1 MFRNYLLIALR
12 NLTKRKGHSLLNIF
26 GLSLG
31 ITAAFVIF
39 LYVRFELSYD
49 RFHQNADD
57 IFLVYKERI
66 TPTGVQTSYDTWAP
80 FLDRL
85 KAYFPEIRS
94 GSRYFEDPAW
104 VTIGNRRFR
113 EQAAYADSS
122 FLDVFT
128 FPPAAGRG
136 NLDRNSVFISE
147 ALAGK
152 YFGEQ
157 FPEGKTIRIGS
168 DLELTVAGVL
178 KPIPGNSSMHF
189 DLLLRMEN
197 LPGYEN
203 LREAWNQSFLST
215 YIRLKDRS
223 EADALAAKF
232 PDFID
237 QHFSENEADRLNLKL
252 LALPEMY
259 NELNHN
265 SRYAYLLL
273 WVAVGILLIA
283 SINFMN
289 LATARSMERAREVG
303 MRKVLGARRNHLA
316 TQFLGE
322 SLVLTFLALVIGFFG
337 AEVLLPYVNTWFDI
351 RLGYGAGNYGF
362 HLALVSAMGVVLAL
376 FSGSY
381 PAFFLSGFKPLEA
394 LSGRFAHHLSG
405 RNLRAGL
412 VVLQFGISILLII
425 GSLTVW
431 RQLRFMINADMT
443 FQPGN
448 TVVLPVALNDFES
461 QEEANIRL
469 ETFREEISRLPG
481 VNGITSSTHI
491 PSNWDDWFTFA
502 RPADW
507 EGDPLR
513 LRQCFTDADY
523 FRTFGIQLKEGRAF
537 EHQSNRDSLES
548 VIINE
553 SAMKAF
559 GWTSIKDKVLVKGSR
574 RFNVIGLAADYN
586 FQSLQN
592 EVEPVLHFYRS
603 PGNSIHS
610 FISLDIREKDA
621 DAVLSG
627 ITRQWEILDP
637 GRPFE
642 YFFLDESVHRLYQSE
657 SRLLA
662 MITSFSFLA
671 ILIACLGLFGLAAFS
686 AARRTKEIGVRKVL
700 GASVS
705 GIVGLLSKDFL
716 KLVLIALLAAAPLA
730 WIVMDNWLGNFA
742 YRINNGWT
750 TFLVT
755 AAGAGLLAMVIAF
768 LTIGLQAVK
777 AALANPV
784 ESLRNE

>member
-1 MFRNYLLIALR
+1 MFRNYLLIAFR
-12 NLTKRKGHSLLNIF
+12 NLVKRKGYALLNIF
-26 GLSLG
+26 GLSIG
-31 ITAAFVIF
+31 ISAALVIF

-49 RFHQNADD
+49 RFHEHADD
-57 IFLVYKERI
+57 IFLVYKERV
-66 TPTGVQTSYDTWAP
+66 TPTGVQASYDTWAP
-80 FLDRL
+80 FLNRL
-85 KAYFPEIRS
+85 EAYFPEIS
-94 GSRYFEDPAW
+94 AGSRYFESPAW
-104 VTIGNRRFR
+104 VTIDDRRFR
-113 EQAAYADSS
+113 EQVAYADSS
-122 FLDVFT
+122 FLDLFT
-128 FPPAAGRG
+128 FPMAAGHG

-147 ALAGK
+147 ALAEK
-152 YFGEQ
+152 YFGRQ
-157 FPEGKTIRIGS
+157 FPGGETIRIGA
-168 DLELTVAGVL
+168 DQELTVAGVF
-178 KPIPGNSSMHF
+178 KPIPGNSSMNF

-203 LREAWNQSFLST
+203 LRDTWNQSFLST

-223 EADALAAKF
+223 EADGMSAKF

-237 QHFSENEADRLNLKL
+237 RNFSENAADRLNLKL
-252 LALPEMY
+252 LALPGMY
-259 NELNHN
+259 NELNQN

-273 WVAVGILLIA
+273 WVAVCILLIA

-289 LATARSMERAREVG
+289 LATARSVERAREVG

-337 AEVLLPYVNTWFDI
+337 AEVLLPYVNNWFDI
-351 RLGYGAGNYGF
+351 RLGHGAENYVT
-362 HLALVSAMGVVLAL
+362 HLALVSAIGVVLAL

-394 LSGRFAHHLSG
+394 LNGRFAHHLSG

-431 RQLRFMINADMT
+431 RQLRFMVNADMA

-448 TVVLPVALNDFES
+448 TVVLPVALNDFEN

-491 PSNWDDWFTFA
+491 PSNWDSWFTFA

-507 EGDPLR
+507 ESDPLR
-513 LRQCFTDADY
+513 LRQCYTDADY
-523 FRTFGIQLKEGRAF
+523 FRTFGIRLKEGRAF
-537 EHQSNRDSLES
+537 EPESARDSMES

-553 SAMKAF
+553 AAMEAF
-559 GWTSIKDKVLVKGSR
+559 GWTSIKDKVLMKGSR

-610 FISLDIREKDA
+610 FISLNIREKDA

-627 ITRQWEILDP
+627 IARQWEILDP
-637 GRPFE
+637 SRPFD

-705 GIVGLLSKDFL
+705 GIVGLLSRDFL
-716 KLVLIALLAAAPLA
+716 KLVILALAVAMPVA
-730 WIVMDNWLGNFA
+730 WIVMNGWLGNFA
-742 YRINNGWT
+742 YRINNGWI

-755 AAGAGLLAMVIAF
+755 AAGAGLLTMVIAF
-768 LTIGLQAVK
+768 LTIGLQAMK

-784 ESLRNE
+784 ESLKDE